1 MKSSIWFLLFI
12 ILQKI
17 VLGCGATPLH
27 FPEHIAL
34 QSKELTI
41 QDAPTRYAFRV
52 HLSDSLLYI
61 MDLHGTDY
69 YVHTFSY
76 PSMKHLISLM
86 PRGEAP
92 EEFLSAE
99 NIRIDQKGHLWSLDA
114 NKKKIIQLNILSDT
128 VHTQTIDLDVELVR
142 TLDFCFFNDSTFIVP
157 DYSGENR
164 IALLDKN
171 GQIIRKLFHI
181 PSEYRGQSSPTI
193 LAQAWRPFMDYHPT
207 HGLLA
212 MATQLGQVLEI
223 YDIKRE
229 LVVNIFQPQGGQ
241 PQFSKTGGHAVPTGI
256 MGYSDIHIGNKYIY
270 ALFWG
275 HSFEDLKAKKITK
288 EGGQFIHVFDLQG
301 QPIRQ
306 YQLDRYLTGFHIDEE
321 SNRFIGLD
329 VNSDQPIVEY
339 KYQ

>member
-1 MKSSIWFLLFI
+1 MKSSLWFLLFI

-17 VLGCGATPLH
+17 VLGCSATPLH
-27 FPEHIAL
+27 FPEHAVL

-52 HLSDSLLYI
+52 QLSDSLLYI
-61 MDLHGTDY
+61 MDLHATDY
-69 YVHTFSY
+69 YVHTVTY
-76 PSMKHLISLM
+76 PDMKHRASLM

-92 EEFLSAE
+92 EQFLSAE

-114 NKKKIIQLNILSDT
+114 NNNKLIQFKMLNDS
-128 VHTQTIDLDVELVR
+128 VHTQSIDLDPNLIR
-142 TLDFCFFNDSTFIVP
+142 TLDFCFLNDSTFIVP

-181 PSEYRGQSSPTI
+181 PSENEQQTAPMV
-193 LAQAWRPFMDYHPT
+193 LAQAWRSFMDYHPA
-207 HGLLA
+207 HGLLV

-223 YDIKRE
+223 YDMKKEI
-229 LVVNIFQPQGGQ
+229 LVNRVQPEGGQ

-256 MGYSDIHIGNKYIY
+256 MGYSDIHIDDKYIY

-275 HSFEDLKAKKITK
+275 HSFEDLKTEKILK

-301 QPIRQ
+301 QPVRQ
-306 YQLDRYLTGFHIDEE
+306 YQLDRYLTGFHLDEKN
-321 SNRFIGLD
+321 NRFIGLD
-329 VNSDQPIVEY
+329 VNSDQPLVEY